1 MIDPLTAAYVA
12 IGLCVNIAALYT
24 AVKTILASHTS
35 LNKRIDDLVGVV
47 ASHQVNLD
55 VIAKDVQM
63 LKTAAV
69 SK

>member
-12 IGLCVNIAALYT
+12 VGLCVNVAALYT

-47 ASHQVNLD
+47 ASHQVGLD
-55 VIAKDVQM
+55 TIAKDVNL
-63 LKTAAV
+63 LKEAAM
-69 SK
+69 K